1 MKVLDAYFLTQNTE
15 DHADILTN
23 VSSYSKETG
32 SNYLFCYTYGILSSN
47 NDANIEEATDYFT
60 LVLNDQ
66 PDLLDI
72 LLKTNYA
79 LVEFSTALAAMDFR
93 EMYFLNK
100 DEIDISEKYMYCCV
114 FDEIGAIVY
123 ENVRTPKTEKAIK
136 LTDIFTAEELK
147 LIEEQSI
154 TY

>member
-1 MKVLDAYFLTQNTE
+1 M
-15 DHADILTN
+15 
-23 VSSYSKETG
+23 
-32 SNYLFCYTYGILSSN
+32 
-47 NDANIEEATDYFT
+47 
-60 LVLNDQ
+60 
-66 PDLLDI
+66 LDI

-123 ENVRTPKTEKAIK
+123 ENVRTPKTEKRIE
-136 LTDIFTAEELK
+136 LTDIFTAEELE
-147 LIEEQSI
+147 LIEKESL
-154 TY
+154 